1 MIFQYTHTLSYR
13 KFNFG
18 QSVMVRVKLVNDKN
32 SIAMTQS
39 PMLVRETETDWR
51 RNWMRRGN
59 VRISVCLKSDHI
71 SEKER

>member
-1 MIFQYTHTLSYR
+1 
-13 KFNFG
+13 
-18 QSVMVRVKLVNDKN
+18 MVRVKLVNDKN

-39 PMLVRETETDWR
+39 PMRVRETETDWR

-59 VRISVCLKSDHI
+59 VRISVCLKNDHI